1 VYPKLHEQLDKL
13 VEASKGVKELLGHS
27 RHEDLLLAPVSP
39 ECVPRGQLV
48 QSSASSWPVTSV
60 ADITALPY
68 LPAAHSVHI
77 DAAAKAY
84 VPAPQAVQTVEPAVL
99 ENLPAAH

>member
-1 VYPKLHEQLDKL
+1 MYPKLHEQLDKL

-48 QSSASSWPVTSV
+48 QSSAASVQAIVNESAVRSMALGTASSQL
-60 ADITALPY
+60 DELERQITELQRHPR
-68 LPAAHSVHI
+68 
-77 DAAAKAY
+77 
-84 VPAPQAVQTVEPAVL
+84 Q
-99 ENLPAAH
+99 